1 MTLRRFTKLAS
12 FAFLGL
18 SLVAGTAEAGHPGFS
33 QVMRAVT
40 GSQGASQLV
49 RKVANVGPAVAPSF
63 IGNNGQNNNAG
74 RQILRTVVNGVIQ
87 EAIGG
92 GLNGGIGGGLGGGA
106 CNGGGNGGGGNGNG
120 GGINNGGNV
129 NTIPQQTQLVSVI
142 DLEMVDVAL
151 VNQGDSQQGPL
162 YRMTLRNNSNT
173 AITSP
178 FAVAIYGSTQPTVG
192 ADFVR
197 GDGQVSS
204 LPAAATATVDVQM
217 PAGSANYDY
226 MTAVIGEA
234 AGFRDANEQNNSGLY
249 NRTAIREVPAKINS
263 VGIDQTA
270 GAMVIDGEG
279 FGGET
284 GTITLLVGN
293 QKYTTTVKSWSSNQV
308 MFTVDDFNGA
318 AVATASFVV
327 ARADGRSAPPLD
339 VALAN

>member
-33 QVMRAVT
+33 QVMRAVA

-49 RKVANVGPAVAPSF
+49 RKVANVGPAVAPNF
-63 IGNNGQNNNAG
+63 IGNNNGQNNNAG

-92 GLNGGIGGGLGGGA
+92 GLGGGT
-106 CNGGGNGGGGNGNG
+106 CNGGGNGGNGNG

-129 NTIPQQTQLVSVI
+129 NTFPQQTQLVSMI
-142 DLEMVDVAL
+142 DLEMVDIAL
-151 VNQGDSQQGPL
+151 VNQGNAQQGPL

-197 GDGQVSS
+197 GDGQVNS

-249 NRTAIREVPAKINS
+249 NRTAIREVPAKINT

-270 GAMVIDGEG
+270 DAMVIDGEG

-284 GTITLLVGN
+284 GTITLLVGK
-293 QKYTTTVKSWSSNQV
+293 QKYTTTIKSWSSNQV

-318 AVATASFVV
+318 AVTTASFVV

>member
-18 SLVAGTAEAGHPGFS
+18 SLLAGTAEAGHPGFS
-33 QVMRAVT
+33 QVMRAVA

-106 CNGGGNGGGGNGNG
+106 CNG
-120 GGINNGGNV
+120 GGNV